1 MEHIPRSKEKII
13 AEMLSCL
20 KEPHAKSQIM
30 YRARLC
36 SAQLV
41 PYMRYLQEKEMIRP
55 LGNRLWIIT
64 ELGREYLDQFKVI
77 EEIMT
82 ESLQLPKS
90 KLPT

>member
-1 MEHIPRSKEKII
+1 
-13 AEMLSCL
+13 
-20 KEPHAKSQIM
+20 M
-30 YRARLC
+30 YRAHLC

-41 PYMRYLQEKEMIRP
+41 PYMSYLEEKGLIRP
-55 LGNRLWIIT
+55 VSNRLWIIT
-64 ELGREYLDQFKVI
+64 ELGGEYLDQFKVI

>member
-1 MEHIPRSKEKII
+1 
-13 AEMLSCL
+13 
-20 KEPHAKSQIM
+20 
-30 YRARLC
+30 
-36 SAQLV
+36 
-41 PYMRYLQEKEMIRP
+41 MRYLQEKEMIRP